1 MQMPKFLRELMQSP
15 AYMDKNSDT
24 YAMAEKYLKML
35 YPGALGQDA
44 TGRTTTP

>member
-1 MQMPKFLRELMQSP
+1 MQIPKFLQELMKLP

-35 YPGALGQDA
+35 YPGALIISK
-44 TGRTTTP
+44 TI